1 MQVWREF
8 LGKKITPNK
17 FLQLSAQPES
27 MLKKTIFSTDG
38 GTSNSQF
45 HRSSDTSFL
54 HVLTFT

>member
-27 MLKKTIFSTDG
+27 MLKKRYFPLMVVQAIHNFIAPPI
-38 GTSNSQF
+38 
-45 HRSSDTSFL
+45 HRSYMF
-54 HVLTFT
+54 